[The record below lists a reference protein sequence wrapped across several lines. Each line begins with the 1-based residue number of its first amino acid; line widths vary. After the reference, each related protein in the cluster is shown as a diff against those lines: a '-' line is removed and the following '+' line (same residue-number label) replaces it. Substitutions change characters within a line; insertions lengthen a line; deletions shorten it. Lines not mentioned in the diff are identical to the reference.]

1 MGLNRRNFLMKCGA
15 LGLTASAIPALFY
28 LGNDDKKKN
37 IIFIIVDDMRPQL
50 GAYRES
56 LQLHGNNLIQT
67 PNIDLLA
74 KDGTVFER
82 AYCSVPVCGA
92 SRLSLLT
99 GSRPYKLP
107 NQPYGRHW
115 AYYSRLNLEAT
126 ASHYDFTEPA
136 GLNNPGN
143 SVTMP
148 QHFKNNGYKT
158 LSIGKVY
165 HNVDDDKE
173 AWDDLVKLPGENWR
187 DIPAFEIGTEEK
199 DDDYY
204 VDGRTTKYVMDK
216 VVDLKED
223 NFFYAV
229 GYARPHLPFNCPKK
243 YWDMYPEEEI
253 ELPPNFTNPVNAPDE
268 SIHNF
273 GELRNYT
280 GVEFSDE
287 SQNYVTDEYAKQL
300 IRGYYA
306 CTSYVDAQIGRL
318 VDKLKKTYNN
328 KGVSLYDQTT
338 IALIGDHGWN
348 LAEHNLWCKHSN
360 YNTSIQ
366 SPLIIRDPDIKGGK
380 KANALVEFVDL
391 YPTFSDLAGLERPKP
406 TIDNDG
412 SEFNLHGTSLVP
424 LMQTPDQEWKKAV
437 FSRYHYGDTIRTD
450 RYTYSEFVNQSD
462 SVLNVMLFDHVKD
475 PHENYNIA
483 DINPELVNALSEL
496 LGNGA
501 IAKRN
506 AWRKFVDTSEK
517 NKPVLKDLNLPKATY
532 PAKNYPGNGQVR

>member
-1 MGLNRRNFLMKCGA
+1 
-15 LGLTASAIPALFY
+15 
-28 LGNDDKKKN
+28 
-37 IIFIIVDDMRPQL
+37 
-50 GAYRES
+50 
-56 LQLHGNNLIQT
+56 
-67 PNIDLLA
+67 
-74 KDGTVFER
+74 
-82 AYCSVPVCGA
+82 
-92 SRLSLLT
+92 
-99 GSRPYKLP
+99 
-107 NQPYGRHW
+107 
-115 AYYSRLNLEAT
+115 
-126 ASHYDFTEPA
+126 
-136 GLNNPGN
+136 
-143 SVTMP
+143 
-148 QHFKNNGYKT
+148 
-158 LSIGKVY
+158 
-165 HNVDDDKE
+165 
-173 AWDDLVKLPGENWR
+173 
-187 DIPAFEIGTEEK
+187 
-199 DDDYY
+199 
-204 VDGRTTKYVMDK
+204 
-216 VVDLKED
+216 
-223 NFFYAV
+223 
-229 GYARPHLPFNCPKK
+229 
-243 YWDMYPEEEI
+243 MYPEEEI

-318 VDKLKKTYNN
+318 LDKLKTTYNN
-328 KGVSLYDQTT
+328 KGESLYDQTT

-412 SEFNLHGTSLVP
+412 SVFSLHGTSLVS
-424 LMQTPDQEWKKAV
+424 LMQNPDQEWKKAV

-517 NKPVLKDLNLPKATY
+517 NKPVLKDLNLPKAIY
-532 PAKNYPGNGQVR
+532 PAKNYPGNGQAR